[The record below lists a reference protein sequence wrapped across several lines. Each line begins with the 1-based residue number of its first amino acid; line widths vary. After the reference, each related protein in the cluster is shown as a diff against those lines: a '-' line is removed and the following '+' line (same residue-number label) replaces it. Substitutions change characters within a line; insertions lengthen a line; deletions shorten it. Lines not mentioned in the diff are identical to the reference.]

1 LQISASY
8 RGHVPTVNYQYGG
21 TYGQATEKYF
31 QDYRSEVLSSSKS
44 LYARGGYFPSS
55 YSNNP
60 ESVINHRKIS
70 RDRYLFNPKYQLN
83 NTDFDRTQEI
93 NRFYQVSEHG
103 FKTHCA
109 KQHAVVFLEL
119 AKAPRPIQRPKR

>member
-1 LQISASY
+1 MKKIQFICSY

-31 QDYRSEVLSSSKS
+31 QDYRSEILSTSKS

-83 NTDFDRTQEI
+83 NTDFDRTQQI
-93 NRFYQVSEHG
+93 NRFYQVRI
-103 FKTHCA
+103 
-109 KQHAVVFLEL
+109 EL
-119 AKAPRPIQRPKR
+119 FYFCLLLFSVLLAR